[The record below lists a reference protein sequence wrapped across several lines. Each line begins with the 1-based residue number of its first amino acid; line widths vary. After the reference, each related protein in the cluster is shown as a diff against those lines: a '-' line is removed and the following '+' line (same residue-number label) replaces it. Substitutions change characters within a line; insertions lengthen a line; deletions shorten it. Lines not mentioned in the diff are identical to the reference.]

1 MIICSALSSHLG
13 ITSHLNLIAV
23 GARLHRL
30 CLCALRFAP
39 GRTSSHL
46 GIASHL
52 NLIAVGARFELAV
65 QLPVRQFSKLLVSA
79 THPSHHPRLTEGKNN
94 TFFSFLRIFLQKKS
108 ILVNKCSFFTG
119 NSYLFPLMLLYTADY
134 FCLYV
139 KAF

>member
-1 MIICSALSSHLG
+1 M
-13 ITSHLNLIAV
+13 

-39 GRTSSHL
+39 GRTLSSHL
-46 GIASHL
+46 GITSHL

-108 ILVNKCSFFTG
+108 ILVNKCSFFTS
-119 NSYLFPLMLLYTADY
+119 NSYLFPLMPLYTTYY
-134 FCLYV
+134 FGIYV
-139 KAF
+139 ETFGNCNDFISNLLRDI